1 MTTTTTTKYELTD
14 ADRERLDAIAQRANG
29 KPKVN
34 DIAWEVAR
42 DWFATLPVVSREGV
56 DRALGEATD
65 EELERFDNQLVL
77 HRGDG
82 TEDDW
87 RESLRLALSD
97 FVAHRDMLDDA
108 TGGPPKVEP
117 TPEPQPASRITTT
130 EFRELQDSIESLR
143 RTANITIEVQAKH
156 RGTMLEC
163 SRLLELQSECLDDF
177 RRRLNALEFAA
188 QRKPWWRWW

>member
-1 MTTTTTTKYELTD
+1 MMTTKYELTD
-14 ADRERLDAIAQRANG
+14 ADRERLDAIAQEASG

-34 DIAWEVAR
+34 DTAWKVAR
-42 DWFATLPVVSREGV
+42 DWFATLPVVSREAAE
-56 DRALGEATD
+56 RALGEAT
-65 EELERFDNQLVL
+65 EEEAERYDDDYLTHEDASLES
-77 HRGDG
+77 HCY
-82 TEDDW
+82 
-87 RESLRLALSD
+87 ALGR
-97 FVAHRDMLDDA
+97 FVARRRRAMLDDA
-108 TGGPPKVEP
+108 TSEPPKVDP